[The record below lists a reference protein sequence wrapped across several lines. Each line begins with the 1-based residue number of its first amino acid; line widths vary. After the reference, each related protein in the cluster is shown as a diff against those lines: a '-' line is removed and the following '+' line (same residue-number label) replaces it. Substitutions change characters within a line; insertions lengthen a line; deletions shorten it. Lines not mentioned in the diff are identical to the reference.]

1 MYFVLY
7 IYIYKNRNIRIEDK
21 EESKC
26 NLFLNKCLL
35 VVKHKAT
42 FLKKALETLKI
53 SIYIYYIHIH
63 TYTYY
68 VHIMYYIPITY
79 IYVYYIYTK
88 QYALLVIT
96 TMDL

>member
-35 VVKHKAT
+35 VVKH
-42 FLKKALETLKI
+42 
-53 SIYIYYIHIH
+53 
-63 TYTYY
+63 
-68 VHIMYYIPITY
+68 
-79 IYVYYIYTK
+79 
-88 QYALLVIT
+88 
-96 TMDL
+96 